1 MPVELCVTLWAPAL
15 GRLYR
20 REKKEVRMQSKID
33 LKPLLERTSTC
44 GIKPC
49 RVLVNCGCNNEEK
62 TEGSMN
68 GDDSLER
75 HHFGGKK
82 DTKEGKNGLRK
93 LGDKGKKKP
102 KGCNFSPVIKKRNRQ
117 TGGHTT
123 SYNPIPK

>member
-75 HHFGGKK
+75 HHFGGISLGEQCK
-82 DTKEGKNGLRK
+82 GRK
-93 LGDKGKKKP
+93 CSPATSTPPAISPYLLPGPLGG
-102 KGCNFSPVIKKRNRQ
+102 
-117 TGGHTT
+117 
-123 SYNPIPK
+123 